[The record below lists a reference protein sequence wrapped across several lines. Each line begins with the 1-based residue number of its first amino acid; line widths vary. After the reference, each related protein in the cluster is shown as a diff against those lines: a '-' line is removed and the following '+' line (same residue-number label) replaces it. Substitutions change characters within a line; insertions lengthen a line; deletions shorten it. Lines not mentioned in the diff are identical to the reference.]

1 MLIPTTDNPRSLSH
15 RLFGFS
21 AADGTRCRPMA
32 LPFTGCRVPHAVLE
46 VNQEC
51 NMSCRACYK
60 RHDRFSKPMDQI
72 LTEVEL
78 LLQKRQLTAITL
90 AGGEPTL
97 HPELPKVIQLLRERR
112 LTVMMLSNGV
122 NLDDKR
128 LAAYRAAGLS
138 QILLHVDCGQKR
150 PGHPR
155 ARTEGEL
162 HELRRTLSERISRHG
177 LKCSLAVTLYRRAL
191 PELMDMVRFVI
202 TTPSIAG
209 ALFTCCSDPQRAAVA
224 FRGGLVLGNRYPG
237 FQERTGLPP
246 EQALLD
252 SELQAQCVKLVEP
265 QELLRRQGCEP
276 FAMIPSNLAP
286 RSPRW
291 LQYYIFSIRE
301 PGGRWTSLP
310 VSVRFQ
316 NLARLFYAFS
326 AWLRIPNRFITA
338 YSTKRCIV
346 VLLLYALSCGS
357 LRDAWAALRF
367 LALLIKP
374 GCSIQHKSLVF
385 QQFPTV
391 TSAGELEHCLDCP
404 DATVRHGR
412 LVPVC
417 MADCLDP
424 LSVDGEGSMSTKNL
438 HSLQPTL
445 HQ

>member
-1 MLIPTTDNPRSLSH
+1 
-15 RLFGFS
+15 
-21 AADGTRCRPMA
+21 MA